1 MFPFIDKPIFRWM
14 SKIFHKR
21 SLKIVEA
28 SINKYIEK
36 NHPDEETLAALR
48 KLLTGEMIRVCDF
61 SDNAITL
68 ARIKQARLTF
78 WVTAILGT
86 AITVAVA
93 VYPPTTSLV
102 VFFVPLMM
110 AAVAWAVSIA
120 AIPYYYN
127 ERIKGAMVSAIG
139 LFEKGLQE
147 GKELSPEA
155 TELLVLK
162 SLVNEMQQHNDEL
175 TNRIQGLNDVQE
187 KLIRRIDELTAVVE
201 KTSAQNVVRNVS
213 FWQPA
218 NEAENQAELESS
230 AQQVISHIINI

>member
-14 SKIFHKR
+14 CKVFHKR

-36 NHPDEETLAALR
+36 NHPDEETLEALR
-48 KLLTGEMIRVCDF
+48 KLLTGEMMRVCDF

-162 SLVNEMQQHNDEL
+162 SLVTELHQHNDEL
-175 TNRIQGLNDVQE
+175 TSRIQGLNDVQE

-201 KTSAQNVVRNVS
+201 KTSPQNVMRNVS

-218 NEAENQAELESS
+218 NESENHVGPEGAVPRLTIFTS
-230 AQQVISHIINI
+230 